1 MDARLHQE
9 DNARRVRI
17 PYTPRPQLA
26 HIHANLERCEEACI
40 VLHRRAGKTVLLLNH
55 IIKKAATFHRDDGEF
70 AYIAPF
76 LKQAKRIAWKY
87 LKKYTANFPDV
98 KVSESELTVTL
109 PNGCRIGLFGAD
121 NPEALRGVYLDGA
134 VLDEFAQI
142 DPDVYESI
150 LSPALMDRNGWVVF
164 SGTPNGRNALY
175 FKLLELRQDPKA
187 FTMVMGAKQSGILT
201 PEQLAK
207 ARKRCGNDESKYL
220 REYECSFDSYAGKKI
235 YPEFNAFTHVAKF
248 SLQPT
253 DPTHIICGIDNTGL
267 SPAWVLT
274 YMNVQQLRVFKEF
287 VFHDVDIRDATEG
300 VIMWCKTNLHP
311 RCTYSYYCDP
321 AGKNRDSIK
330 MSAKTYI
337 TLKAR
342 ELGQDIVLQD
352 GIQNPDIRWSS
363 VRGRLTRV
371 YNGEPAFLID
381 PSCENLLAGFM
392 GAYAFK
398 EMAGMPGVFLKKA
411 DKSTGFAD
419 SQDALQYICSRLFIT
434 NEAIRESEIADDY
447 FEDDAEYQF
456 NYDRR
461 TGRSS
466 IGGY

>member
-1 MDARLHQE
+1 MNL
-9 DNARRVRI
+9 NSNIKRVVI

-26 HIHANLERCEEACI
+26 HIHTHLERCEEACI

-55 IIKKAATFHRDDGEF
+55 IIKKAATFPRDDGEF
-70 AYIAPF
+70 AYVAPF

-87 LKKYTANFPDV
+87 LKKYTGAFPDV

-109 PNGCRIGLFGAD
+109 PNGARIGLFGAD

-175 FKLLELRQDPKA
+175 HKLLELRQDPSA
-187 FTMVMGAKQSGILT
+187 FTLVMGAKKSGILT
-201 PEQLAK
+201 ITQLAK
-207 ARKRCGNDESKYL
+207 ARKRCGTDESKYL

-235 YPEFNAFTHVAKF
+235 YPEFNSSTHVAAF
-248 SLQPT
+248 DLLPT
-253 DPTHIICGIDNTGL
+253 EATHIICGVDNTGL
-267 SPAWVLT
+267 SPSWVLS
-274 YMNVQQLRVFKEF
+274 YMCAQQFRVFKEF

-300 VIMWCKTNLHP
+300 VILWCRTNLHP

-321 AGKNRDSIK
+321 AGKSRDSIK
-330 MSAKTYI
+330 MSAKIYI

-352 GIQNPDIRWSS
+352 GIQNVDIRWSS
-363 VRGRLTRV
+363 VRGRLTRI

-381 PSCENLLAGFM
+381 SKCENLLAGFM

-419 SQDALQYICSRLFIT
+419 SQDALQYICSRIFIT
-434 NEAIRESEIADDY
+434 NEAIR
-447 FEDDAEYQF
+447 DAEVADEYYDEDAENQH
-456 NYDRR
+456 NYDSR
-461 TGRSS
+461 TGRSVT
-466 IGGY
+466 GGY

>member
-1 MDARLHQE
+1 MATQTII
-9 DNARRVRI
+9 I

-26 HIHANLERCEEACI
+26 FIHSKLDECEEAVI

-55 IIKKAATFHRDDGEF
+55 IIKKAMQFPGEDGEF
-70 AYIAPF
+70 AYVAPY

-87 LKKYTANFPDV
+87 LKRYTNPIPGRVF
-98 KVSESELTVTL
+98 SESELTVTL
-109 PNGCRIGLFGAD
+109 PNGSRIGLFGAD

-164 SGTPNGRNALY
+164 SGTPNGRNAL
-175 FKLLELRQDPKA
+175 FHKLMELRQDPNA
-187 FTMVMGAKQSGILT
+187 FTLVLAAAQSGILT

-207 ARKRCGNDESKYL
+207 AFKRCGTPEKYD
-220 REYECSFDSYAGKKI
+220 REYGCSFDSIAGKKI
-235 YPEFNAFTHVAKF
+235 YPEFNMNVHVAKE
-248 SLQPT
+248 SLLPK
-253 DPTHIICGIDNTGL
+253 DPVHIIRGWDNTGL
-267 SPAWVLT
+267 SPAVCLT
-274 YMNVQQLRVFKEF
+274 YMDVQQFRVFKEF
-287 VFHDVDIRDATEG
+287 VFHDVDIRDATEA
-300 VIMWCKTNLHP
+300 VITWCQMNLHP
-311 RCTYSYYCDP
+311 RCTYSDYSDP

-342 ELGQDIVLQD
+342 EMGMDIVLQD

-363 VRGRLTRV
+363 VRGRLTRTF
-371 YNGEPAFLID
+371 NGEPAFSID
-381 PSCENLLAGFM
+381 PSCDNLITGFM

-398 EMAGMPGVFLKKA
+398 EMVGMPGVFLKRA
-411 DKSTGFAD
+411 DKSSGYAD
-419 SQDALQYICSRLFIT
+419 SHDSLQYVCSRLFIT
-434 NEAIRESEIADDY
+434 NEALRSTQMADDY
-447 FEDDAEYQF
+447 FDEEDYMG
-456 NYDRR
+456 YDELRS
-461 TGRSS
+461 GRSS

>member
-1 MDARLHQE
+1 MAAQ
-9 DNARRVRI
+9 VIKI

-26 HIHANLERCEEACI
+26 FVHKELDRCEEACL

-55 IIKKAATFHRDDGEF
+55 IIRKAITFPRDDGEF
-70 AYIAPF
+70 AYCAPF

-87 LKKYTANFPDV
+87 LKKYTKPIPNCTI
-98 KVSESELTVTL
+98 SESELTVTL
-109 PNGCRIGLFGAD
+109 PNGSRIGLYGAD

-175 FKLLELRQDPKA
+175 HKLVELRQEKAA
-187 FTMVMGAKQSGILT
+187 FTLVLPASRSGILT
-201 PEQLAK
+201 PEQLRK
-207 ARKRCGNDESKYL
+207 ARIRCRTQEKYD
-220 REYECSFDSYAGKKI
+220 REYECSFDSVAGKKI
-235 YPEFNAFTHVAKF
+235 YPEFNMHVHVAKE
-248 SLQPT
+248 SLIPAE
-253 DPTHIICGIDNTGL
+253 PVHIIRGWDNTGL
-267 SPAWVLT
+267 SPAVVLT
-274 YMNVQQLRVFKEF
+274 YMNVQQLRVFREF
-287 VFHDVDIRDATEG
+287 VFHDVDIRDATEA
-300 VIMWCKTNLHP
+300 VVLWCQTNLHP
-311 RCTYSYYCDP
+311 RCTYSDYSDP

-337 TLKAR
+337 TIKAR
-342 ELGQDIVLQD
+342 EMGMDINLQD

-371 YNGEPAFLID
+371 FNGEPAFLID
-381 PSCENLLAGFM
+381 PSCDNLIQGFM

-398 EMAGMPGVFLKKA
+398 EMVGMPGVFLKRA
-411 DKSTGFAD
+411 DKSSGYAD
-419 SQDALQYICSRLFIT
+419 SQDALQYLCSRIFIT
-434 NEAIRESEIADDY
+434 NEAVRAQDVADDY
-447 FEDDAEYQF
+447 FDEDDAFYQS
-456 NYDRR
+456 NYDTRS
-461 TGRSS
+461 GRSA